1 MIHKMPRPLTV
12 ALIATGYA
20 STLALAL
27 HRDRSR
33 RLRRAEKK
41 AAAKEA
47 ADAADARK
55 QHRASAADSLEGT
68 EILLVRH
75 GETVWNVEGRVQG
88 SSDSPL
94 TERGIDSAK
103 ELARRLRRS
112 GKRPIAAIYSSPIP
126 RARRTAELLAGGLPD
141 APAIVDHAPLRERS
155 FGCLEGLS
163 AAEQEQRHPEVRR
176 RDRAREDEYAPPGG
190 GESRRQVRERAT
202 EALLWIAQRHP
213 GQRVLVV
220 THSYLMSSTV
230 AGILRIDVSANT
242 QLKPLAMPNA
252 ALNLL
257 RWSGDGWSLALWADT
272 GEFAAGHRREEQRP
286 VDAAAARATSL
297 LMAAAAG
304 ATAAALLLSRSS
316 LAGAAAVRIALPV
329 SIRFVL

>member
-1 MIHKMPRPLTV
+1 M
-12 ALIATGYA
+12 
-20 STLALAL
+20 
-27 HRDRSR
+27 
-33 RLRRAEKK
+33 
-41 AAAKEA
+41 
-47 ADAADARK
+47 
-55 QHRASAADSLEGT
+55 
-68 EILLVRH
+68 
-75 GETVWNVEGRVQG
+75 
-88 SSDSPL
+88 
-94 TERGIDSAK
+94 
-103 ELARRLRRS
+103 
-112 GKRPIAAIYSSPIP
+112 
-126 RARRTAELLAGGLPD
+126 
-141 APAIVDHAPLRERS
+141 
-155 FGCLEGLS
+155 
-163 AAEQEQRHPEVRR
+163 
-176 RDRAREDEYAPPGG
+176 
-190 GESRRQVRERAT
+190 RERAT

-272 GEFAAGHRREEQRP
+272 GEFAAGHRREEERP